1 MFEFEE
7 DRAVQKDVDRYSFQ
21 WIPDRW
27 EGDTPTGN
35 RKTKHPDR
43 RTAEE
48 KAASHK
54 RYALTAE
61 ERAENDEKYKLWF
74 EHRKNAK
81 GLW

>member
-1 MFEFEE
+1 MFEFDE
-7 DRAVQKDVDRYSFQ
+7 DRKIQKDVDRYSFQ

-27 EGDTPTGN
+27 DGDAPSGMH
-35 RKTKHPDR
+35 KTKHPDR

-54 RYALTAE
+54 RFALTAE
-61 ERAENDEKYKLWF
+61 ERAENEEKDKRWF
-74 EHRKNAK
+74 EYRKTAK

>member
-1 MFEFEE
+1 MFEFDE
-7 DRAVQKDVDRYSFQ
+7 DRKIQKDVDRYSFQ

-27 EGDTPTGN
+27 DGDAPSGMH
-35 RKTKHPDR
+35 KTKHPDE

-54 RYALTAE
+54 RFTLTAE
-61 ERAENDEKYKLWF
+61 ERAANDEKDKRWF

-81 GLW
+81 NLW